1 MSWHNL
7 GIITP
12 TLQWQLYNVPVIG
25 TESFMVRSS
34 WTIPPFYKM
43 RAYLGQFFATTTEV
57 IGTKR
62 IYPIKDAD
70 QGIELII
77 PDDFKNNG
85 QITRYIGIQL
95 AHPYRVGMRAYDWQ
109 VSLDEFMPTPNS
121 GNSSTGT
128 NSILSNNADSVVFPG
143 MTPGLF

>member
-1 MSWHNL
+1 VGWHNL
-7 GIITP
+7 GVLTP
-12 TLQWQLYNVPVIG
+12 TLQWQLYNIPVIG

-57 IGTKR
+57 VGTKR

-70 QGIELII
+70 QGIELLI

-95 AHPYRVGMRAYDWQ
+95 VHPYRVGMRSYDWQ
-109 VSLDEFMPTPNS
+109 VSLDEFMPDPTA
-121 GNSSTGT
+121 GSST
-128 NSILSNNADSVVFPG
+128 NSQTSSNASTINSVFPG
-143 MTPGLF
+143 ATPGFY